1 MDFNFLSFRS
11 IFNQQITLKSFSAN
25 CSKTSTMKTRNF
37 RLLAI
42 FLIYWNFIQANE
54 SDILS
59 VRVNLLTPNIQN
71 DGKFSAEVNVHISD
85 NWHINSHKPNDEFL
99 IPTELR
105 IAPSA
110 EYKISRIIFPKPII
124 KRLAFSE
131 QPLSI
136 FEGDFGIQIEGKILK
151 NADSSVTLKGSLY
164 YQGCNDQVC
173 LPPAE
178 VPFVLEIPVRPISIN
193 SADSTP
199 TDFPQT
205 SQTTI
210 SNPEKGFDIGNS
222 LAEKGYFLTFI
233 LIFLG
238 GLGLNLTPCIYPL
251 IPVTLSY
258 FGGQAVGKKNKTLLL
273 ALLYVLGMALVNSLL
288 GTLAALSGSLLGSVM
303 TNPIVLIV
311 IAVIL
316 VTLALSMFGLY
327 EIGVPNSL
335 MKLAGGSRSGYLGAL
350 FMGLTMGIVAAPCI
364 GPFVIGL
371 LTYVASIGKP
381 FIGFL
386 MFFTLSLGLGLPFI
400 VLAFFAAQ
408 LDRLPRS
415 GEWMVGIRQ
424 IFGFL
429 LIGMALYFI
438 KPLLPAGLASI
449 IIWLYVI
456 ASGIYL
462 ILFSKSG
469 NNVRTFVFIKNLLAI
484 VAIISGTWFL
494 KSEKAERIEIQWQT
508 YSPQDFDLALE
519 EKRPI
524 LLDFYADWC
533 IPCKE
538 LDQYTFSNPEIVRL
552 SQNFALFKIDLT
564 GNVTPEIQTLVEK
577 YDIKGV
583 PTIIFINRD
592 GREIEDLR
600 LLGFENADSF
610 IRRMNQALE

>member
-1 MDFNFLSFRS
+1 
-11 IFNQQITLKSFSAN
+11 
-25 CSKTSTMKTRNF
+25 MKTRRF
-37 RLLAI
+37 LVLVI
-42 FLIYWNFIQANE
+42 FLICWNFIQANE
-54 SDILS
+54 SEILS
-59 VRVNLLTPNIQN
+59 VKVNLLTPNIQA
-71 DGKFSAEVNVHISD
+71 DGKFSAEVNVQINE
-85 NWHINSHKPNDEFL
+85 NWHINSNKPSDEFL

-105 IAPSA
+105 IEPSD
-110 EYKISRIIFPKPII
+110 EYKVSRIIYPEPTL
-124 KRLAFSE
+124 KRLAFAE
-131 QPLSI
+131 QPLAI
-136 FEGDFGIQIEGKILK
+136 FEGDFNIRLEGKILQT
-151 NADSSVTLKGSLY
+151 ADSLVTVKGSLY

-173 LPPAE
+173 LPPTDL
-178 VPFVLEIPVRPISIN
+178 PFGLEIPIRPTSIN
-193 SADSTP
+193 SVKSTL
-199 TDFPQT
+199 TDITAQ
-205 SQTTI
+205 SQTTVGN
-210 SNPEKGFDIGNS
+210 SEKDFDIGNS

-258 FGGQAVGKKNKTLLL
+258 FGGQAVGKKSKTLLL

-288 GTLAALSGSLLGSVM
+288 GTLAALSGSLLGSIM

-311 IAVIL
+311 IAAIL

-327 EIGVPNSL
+327 EFGVPNFL

-408 LDRLPRS
+408 IDRLPRS
-415 GEWMVGIRQ
+415 GEWMVGVRQ

-438 KPLLPAGLASI
+438 KPLLPTELASI
-449 IIWLYVI
+449 ILGLFAI

-469 NNVRTFVFIKNLLAI
+469 NNVRTFVFIKNWLAI
-484 VAIISGTWFL
+484 IAIIAGTWFL
-494 KSEKAERIEIQWQT
+494 KTEKADRIEMQWQT
-508 YSPQDFDLALE
+508 YSLPAFESALE
-519 EKRPI
+519 AKRPI
-524 LLDFYADWC
+524 LLDFHADWC

-538 LDQYTFSNPEIVRL
+538 LNKYTFSDPEVIRL
-552 SQNFALFKIDLT
+552 SQNFALFQIDLT
-564 GNVTPEIQTLVEK
+564 GKVTPEIQTLLEK

-600 LLGFENADSF
+600 LLGFEKADSF
-610 IRRMNQALE
+610 IRRMHRALE